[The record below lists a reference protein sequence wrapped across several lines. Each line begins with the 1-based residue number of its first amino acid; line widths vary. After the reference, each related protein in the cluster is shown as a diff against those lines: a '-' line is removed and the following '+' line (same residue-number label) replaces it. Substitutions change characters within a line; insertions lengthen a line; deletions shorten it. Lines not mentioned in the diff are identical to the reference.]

1 MRRQKIRSK
10 VRRPYVLDD
19 GDAFVRD
26 SRRDARALDDD
37 EAESC
42 GEELVAALTSCESVA
57 ESARDELVIEELG
70 GPFLEISAADARS
83 AWAFAEE
90 PSVEAADL
98 DRLGG

>member
-1 MRRQKIRSK
+1 MRRQKTRSK
-10 VRRPYVLDD
+10 ARRPYVLDD

-37 EAESC
+37 EAESY
-42 GEELVAALTSCESVA
+42 GEELVTALTSCESVA
-57 ESARDELVIEELG
+57 EAARDEIVIEELG
-70 GPFLEISAADARS
+70 GPFLELGPADLRS

-90 PSVEAADL
+90 PSPEAADP